1 MRMAVV
7 GGAHQTMFFATDA
20 KNVKRLHES
29 SRVGAAAAGAG
40 YDKIQN
46 ECTSHSLAFAH
57 FHLEIDYLHE
67 DNHCVCK

>member
-1 MRMAVV
+1 MQNRGYHIVV
-7 GGAHQTMFFATDA
+7 HAFGISKQPKIIHGINHG
-20 KNVKRLHES
+20 
-29 SRVGAAAAGAG
+29 RVGAAAAGAG

>member
-1 MRMAVV
+1 MFT
-7 GGAHQTMFFATDA
+7 AHTINHSVHVRTTTATT
-20 KNVKRLHES
+20 
-29 SRVGAAAAGAG
+29 RVGAAAAGAG